1 MRLLAITPRVD
12 PDDDLLGFVHTW
24 MSRLAQRVEHLYV
37 LQLWDGPGELP
48 ANTTLFSMGK
58 AGGADRGG
66 QLARFA
72 RVVGSLCLTGRVDG
86 ILAHMGPVFAACAA
100 PFARAARLPLAL
112 WYAHGAVSPMLR
124 LAHALVDRVGTS
136 TPEGFRIPSTK
147 VRYTGQGI
155 DTDRF
160 VPPCREPSSTPIN
173 SGRAIFSRTHG
184 RPHDR

>member
-1 MRLLAITPRVD
+1 
-12 PDDDLLGFVHTW
+12 
-24 MSRLAQRVEHLYV
+24 
-37 LQLWDGPGELP
+37 
-48 ANTTLFSMGK
+48 
-58 AGGADRGG
+58 RGG

-112 WYAHGAVSPMLR
+112 WYANGAVSPMLR

-160 VPPCREPSSTPIN
+160 VPPCREPSSTPIVTI
-173 SGRAIFSRTHG
+173 GRLSRSKNYETLLEAVAVLRRRG
-184 RPHDR
+184 VSPALEI